1 MGRYRNVWGDLQVLV
16 RGGEL
21 IVIGPAGPDP
31 LLIYSTLK
39 PAGKHIFRVVTRD
52 GYGIPGEL
60 AVFEVDA
67 AGRVTRVRLGEN
79 YADRIESWEDR

>member
-1 MGRYRNVWGDLQVLV
+1 V

-31 LLIYSTLK
+31 LMIYSTLK
-39 PAGKHIFRVVTRD
+39 PVGEHTFRVESKD

-60 AVFEVDA
+60 AVFEVDS
-67 AGRVTRVRLGEN
+67 AGRVTRVRMGEN
-79 YADRIESWEDR
+79 YTDRIESWEDR